1 MFFNQQQVPQQYGYN
16 YNPQMFNTM
25 GYGVPQRP
33 KGTNGL
39 TMEQAQELQQSAG
52 LNLMPTKEEYLQAIC
67 THRDLKSGQNVLVA
81 DETGSNLTCPICA
94 SQFEALNMT
103 EQDVKDAVKIVAD
116 ILENTKMLYLD
127 IPPEVCQEFMKI
139 LPMVKKIPALYKIAA
154 ANFRQYENA
163 VTTAQNGPSS
173 LIGQYNYINSPMG
186 PSGYSVPNPYPQQMN
201 MNMNMGYP
209 QQQMM
214 YPQQPQQQAYMMPYQ
229 NEMVQ
234 PMGYSQ
240 QQMDMTGG
248 FNPFFGQGGQQ
259 TNPQFTNM
267 QGQPQQNCN
276 CGNHQQEPQQ
286 TVQNGTVEVEKKF
299 NV

>member
-1 MFFNQQQVPQQYGYN
+1 MFYQPQPQYGYN
-16 YNPQMFNTM
+16 SYNPQMFNTM
-25 GYGVPQRP
+25 GYGIPQRP

-39 TMEQAQELQQSAG
+39 TVEQAQELQQNAG

-94 SQFEALNMT
+94 SQFRALNMT
-103 EQDVKDAVKIVAD
+103 EQDVKEAVDTVSD
-116 ILENTKMLYLD
+116 VLENIKMLYLD

-186 PSGYSVPNPYPQQMN
+186 PSGFTVPNPYPQQMN
-201 MNMNMGYP
+201 MGGF
-209 QQQMM
+209 
-214 YPQQPQQQAYMMPYQ
+214 QQPMYQQPMPQYQQPAPQQAYMMPYQ
-229 NEMVQ
+229 NDMVQ

-248 FNPFFGQGGQQ
+248 MNPFFGQPQNV
-259 TNPQFTNM
+259 NPQFTNM
-267 QGQPQQNCN
+267 QGQPQQPQNNCN
-276 CGNHQQEPQQ
+276 CGNHQEQVP
-286 TVQNGTVEVEKKF
+286 QNGTVEVEKKF